1 MKQKIQNFIDFVES
15 PKLTEQVD
23 KLNELESK
31 LISLLEICNQL
42 GSKQGKDLE
51 KEFDYKEIR
60 KNISE
65 SFKELNKYNDTLE
78 VCDNVGSSEIVI
90 GDALDDLTDI
100 VKDLKES
107 LTFQNEKD
115 IESHLKLSFEL
126 HFKTHIINLLRY
138 LNFYF

>member
-1 MKQKIQNFIDFVES
+1 MTQEIHNFIDFVEN
-15 PKLTEQVD
+15 PNLIDQVD

-31 LISLLEICNQL
+31 LISLLQFCNKL
-42 GSKQGKDLE
+42 DSRQGKDLQ
-51 KEFDYKEIR
+51 KEYDYKEIR
-60 KNISE
+60 KKISQN
-65 SFKELNKYNDTLE
+65 FIELEKYNDTLE
-78 VCDNVGSSEIVI
+78 VCDNVGNSELAV

-115 IESHLKLSFEL
+115 INSHLLLAFKL

-138 LNFYF
+138 LNFL